1 MPDFFQTKYRAPVIF
16 IVATLTTALFTF
28 CTHLCAL
35 HVPEWYGLL
44 VGGALTLLAIPF
56 HLLGSRSSPAYL
68 LPFLLNTAGMG
79 FCAGAYYTTSGV
91 CAAYSHLFPVTV
103 IPLALVLILALFLI
117 ALPQHKEPI
126 VAVFIILEIG
136 LIITAGVFWGIR
148 GGDFYAFAL
157 FSLAISLFYTAV
169 CALTVGEPERRFARD
184 ISFGSFGAFLLV
196 GAVALI
202 AVVAVAGGDGCDCD
216 CDCSDGCDCSGCD
229 CGGSGDKKQRKK

>member
-1 MPDFFQTKYRAPVIF
+1 MPAFPPTKYRAPVIF
-16 IVATLTTALFTF
+16 IVAVFATALFTF
-28 CTHLCAL
+28 CTHLCVSYVA
-35 HVPEWYGLL
+35 EWYGLL

-56 HLLGSRSSPAYL
+56 HLLGNKFSPAYL
-68 LPFLLNTAGMG
+68 LSFLLNTAGMG
-79 FCAGAYYTTSGV
+79 FCAGAYYATSGV
-91 CAAYSHLFPVTV
+91 CVAYSHLFPVTA
-103 IPLALVLILALFLI
+103 IPLALVLLLALFLV

-126 VAVFIILEIG
+126 VAVFILSEVG

-169 CALTVGEPERRFARD
+169 CALTVNEPERRFARD

-216 CDCSDGCDCSGCD
+216 CGDGCDCSGCD
-229 CGGSGDKKQRKK
+229 CSGSGDKRRKK